1 MVATINPAVSGTGTK
16 WVQHAAAFY
25 LGAVGG
31 FLGSVLL
38 VATVV
43 GILSLVL
50 APRYVFLTLL
60 LPVSLLAM
68 LRQAGVRVPVP
79 YSSRQ
84 VPASWRSRL
93 PLPVASAS
101 YGAALGF
108 GFATPFTSAAHLTAL
123 VALPL
128 LRSVWVVLAAAL
140 LFAAGK
146 TLVVVASYGAFSHE
160 QLIDRLD
167 GVESDSRSRGF
178 IRRAT
183 GIGAALLVLLANIH
197 ALWAS

>member
-1 MVATINPAVSGTGTK
+1 MVATINPAVSGTRTK
-16 WVQHAAAFY
+16 WIEHTAAFY

-31 FLGSVLL
+31 FLGSVLV
-38 VATVV
+38 VATVA

-50 APRYVFLTLL
+50 APTYVFLTLL
-60 LPVSLLAM
+60 LPLSLSVM
-68 LRQAGVRVPVP
+68 LRQAGVSVPVP
-79 YSSRQ
+79 YSGRQ

-93 PLPVASAS
+93 PMPLASLS

-128 LRSVWVVLAAAL
+128 LRSVWIVLAAAL

-146 TLVVVASYGAFSHE
+146 TLIVVAGYGSVSHE
-160 QLIDRLD
+160 QLIDKLD
-167 GVESDSRSRGF
+167 RVESSTRSRRV
-178 IRRAT
+178 IRQAT
-183 GIGAALLVLLANIH
+183 GIGAALLVLLAEIH
-197 ALWAS
+197 ALWVR